1 MDRSGGA
8 KIAGG
13 ILVIQKKCKVAKKQV
28 RYKTSKEM
36 GLRNNEA
43 LTNATETKETTVENL
58 IGDCL

>member
-13 ILVIQKKCKVAKKQV
+13 ILVIQKKSKVAKKQV
-28 RYKTSKEM
+28 RYKASKEM

-43 LTNATETKETTVENL
+43 LPQLTQQKQRRQRWRT
-58 IGDCL
+58 